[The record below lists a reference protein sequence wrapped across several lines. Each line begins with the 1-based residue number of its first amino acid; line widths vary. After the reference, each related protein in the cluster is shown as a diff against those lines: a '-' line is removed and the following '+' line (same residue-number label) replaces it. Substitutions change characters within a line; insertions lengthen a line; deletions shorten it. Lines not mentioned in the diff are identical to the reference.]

1 MRALLYDSLLRVDV
15 SSFGY
20 ARDGGS
26 EDHYLLLIL
35 TILVER

>member
-1 MRALLYDSLLRVDV
+1 VRALLYDSLLRVDA

-35 TILVER
+35 TTLVER